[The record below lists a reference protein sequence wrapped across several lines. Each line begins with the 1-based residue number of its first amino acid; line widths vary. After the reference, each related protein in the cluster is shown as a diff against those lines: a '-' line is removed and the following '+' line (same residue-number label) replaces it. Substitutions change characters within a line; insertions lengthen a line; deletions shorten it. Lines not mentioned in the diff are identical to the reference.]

1 MIEPIVDEASHKKA
15 LKRIEALWEAQVG
28 TPEAAELDAVA
39 TLVDAY
45 ERKTFPILPPDPIK
59 AIEVRSEQLGW
70 TRKDLESLIGSRARV
85 SEVLRGQRSL
95 TLPMIRKIHAAMAIP
110 ADVLIGSGP
119 GVRSA
124 KPRPHRKAAMAASR
138 RT

>member
-1 MIEPIVDEASHKKA
+1 MIEPIIDKASHERA
-15 LKRIEALWEAQVG
+15 LERIELLWDSEVG
-28 TPEAAELDAVA
+28 TPEAAELDAMA

-59 AIEVRSEQLGW
+59 AIEARTEQLGW
-70 TRKDLESLIGSRARV
+70 TRKDLEALIGSRSRV
-85 SEVLRGQRSL
+85 SEVLRGQRAL

-110 ADVLIGSGP
+110 ADVLIGPGP

-124 KPRPHRKAAMAASR
+124 KPQTQKKAGLGGAR